1 MNWELFVKNVKQW
14 AEDRNLIKGST
25 VQAQAL
31 KGLSEFGELADNL
44 SKGSLEKIKDDIG
57 DNCVVAVIV
66 DAINGQE
73 SYEPVV
79 SGNASKTKYEAAAA
93 IAYEWHYYLR
103 WYGKES
109 IGVPYYCRVLTN
121 TLGIDFEECLAQ
133 AWDDIKDR
141 KGIMH
146 NGVFVKSTDSA
157 YEEIV
162 KLYAPK

>member
-31 KGLSEFGELADNL
+31 KGLSELGELADNL
-44 SKGSLEKIKDDIG
+44 AKGNLENIKDDIG

-73 SYEPVV
+73 SYEPVA
-79 SGNASKTKYEAAAA
+79 SGSESPTKYDAAAD
-93 IAYEWHYYLR
+93 IAHEWHYYLMG
-103 WYGKES
+103 YGKES
-109 IGVPYYCRVLTN
+109 TFVPYHCLVLAK
-121 TLGIDFEECLAQ
+121 TLGIDFEECLAK

-162 KLYAPK
+162 KLYAPE